1 MQADS
6 HICTSIDEASF
17 QDIEDILENVLK
29 SNSPT
34 QMVSPYSIFRN
45 CAGLVALGGSVFWA
59 ELKLEPNPGVLLVAL
74 GLEDKKAIVADVAE
88 TASTAL
94 SLVIAD
100 ARGVDVTNMTALRAK
115 ARENQVVLRVV
126 KNSLAK
132 RAFAE
137 TEFSCAGEVLVGPSI
152 FGFSME
158 DPGAAARLFK
168 EFAKSNEEFEIKALV
183 LSGELMGKDKIDV
196 LATLPTRDQALSM
209 LANVMLAPVTKL
221 VRTTNDI
228 PGRVVRVVDQVAKQK
243 AA

>member
-1 MQADS
+1 
-6 HICTSIDEASF
+6 
-17 QDIEDILENVLK
+17 
-29 SNSPT
+29 
-34 QMVSPYSIFRN
+34 
-45 CAGLVALGGSVFWA
+45 
-59 ELKLEPNPGVLLVAL
+59 VAL

-88 TASTAL
+88 TASNAI

-100 ARGVDVTNMTALRAK
+100 ARGVNVTDMTALRAK
-115 ARENQVVLRVV
+115 AREEQVVLRVV

-132 RAFAE
+132 RAF
-137 TEFSCAGEVLVGPSI
+137 TDTDFSCVDEALVGPSI

-168 EFAKSNEEFEIKALV
+168 EFAKDNDDFEVKALSV
-183 LSGELMGKDKIDV
+183 GGELMGSEKIDV
-196 LATLPTRDQALSM
+196 LASLPTRDQALSM
-209 LANVMLAPVTKL
+209 LANVMLAPVTKF